1 MTPSPH
7 HAVLP
12 RALQQFNQ
20 LPDAAHVDVRTVA
33 GLFGIS
39 APTVWRHARSGK
51 LPAPR
56 KIGASTRW
64 SVAELR
70 AFLAV
75 QAHQEHCAHCAG
87 LYVMGHGAKEDRPA
101 KARPAAAV

>member
-1 MTPSPH
+1 MPPSAH

-12 RALQQFNQ
+12 RALQQFDQ
-20 LPDAAHVDVRTVA
+20 LPDAAEVDVRTVA

-39 APTVWRHARSGK
+39 VPTVWRHARSGR

-64 SVAELR
+64 NVAELR
-70 AFLAV
+70 ALLTIHA
-75 QAHQEHCAHCAG
+75 QHT
-87 LYVMGHGAKEDRPA
+87 R
-101 KARPAAAV
+101 

>member
-1 MTPSPH
+1 MIPSSH
-7 HAVLP
+7 HTSLP
-12 RALQQFNQ
+12 RALQQFDQ

-39 APTVWRHARSGK
+39 VPTVWRHARSGK

-64 SVAELR
+64 NVAELR
-70 AFLAV
+70 AILSANA
-75 QAHQEHCAHCAG
+75 QAQ
-87 LYVMGHGAKEDRPA
+87 R
-101 KARPAAAV
+101 

>member
-1 MTPSPH
+1 MIPSSH
-7 HAVLP
+7 HTVLP
-12 RALQQFNQ
+12 RTLQQFDQ

-39 APTVWRHARSGK
+39 VPTVWRHTRSGK

-64 SVAELR
+64 NVAELR
-70 AFLAV
+70 AILATN
-75 QAHQEHCAHCAG
+75 
-87 LYVMGHGAKEDRPA
+87 
-101 KARPAAAV
+101 ARPEH